1 MDQQLKEFLDK
12 HVTDKNL
19 VRASL
24 SLVALVILIPG
35 VFQLGPPKWFG
46 EHPAHTQTS
55 SPANPPVNP
64 PVNPQVNVAV
74 TAPSDP
80 VVKPVIEP
88 LPDTE
93 PGAEQGAEQDLGSK
107 TDDVSA
113 PQDSTE
119 IAALQTPD
127 DGYHSSDGGAASNGS
142 GINDAPAE
150 TGETSTS
157 APEPAQEEPAVRGDN
172 PAAAKTATDAKGEIA
187 PETQRGTKAEDQANV
202 DTETSAD
209 TTTASPAKAQPITAF
224 DDVIDT
230 TNTPIL
236 VARTFAKTVP
246 RSQADMAVAEQKRL
260 FISTVLPLILASNEE
275 IRQRRMAI
283 ERATKNNDRGALEKW
298 ATLYR
303 LKSGD
308 LSNEA
313 LSEKILH
320 RADEIPV
327 PLALAQAAVESGWG
341 TSRFARQGNALFGQ
355 WAWNKSQ
362 GLKPLEA
369 SNDRAVVRSFP
380 NLFGSVRAY
389 MHNLNTH
396 ARYTDFRETRARLAN
411 DSGTAKTLRLTEH
424 LDGYAETGYDYVVKL
439 RDIMRSN
446 NFHKYANAYLR

>member
-12 HVTDKNL
+12 YVTDKTL

-55 SPANPPVNP
+55 SQANPP
-64 PVNPQVNVAV
+64 VNVAV

-80 VVKPVIEP
+80 VVKPVIAP
-88 LPDTE
+88 LPD
-93 PGAEQGAEQDLGSK
+93 AEQEPEQDTEQDAGQDRGSE
-107 TDDVSA
+107 TDAVSA

-119 IAALQTPD
+119 IAALQMPD
-127 DGYHSSDGGAASNGS
+127 DGYHSSDDVAASDGT
-142 GINDAPAE
+142 GIDDAPAE

-157 APEPAQEEPAVRGDN
+157 APEPQQEEPAVRGDN
-172 PAAAKTATDAKGEIA
+172 PAAAKSATDAKGEIT
-187 PETQRGTKAEDQANV
+187 PETQSASKAQDQAND

-209 TTTASPAKAQPITAF
+209 KTTASPAKAQSITAF

-283 ERATKNNDRGALEKW
+283 ERTTKNNDRGALEKW

-396 ARYTDFRETRARLAN
+396 ERYTEFRQTRARLAN

-446 NFHKYANAYLR
+446 NFHKYADAYLR